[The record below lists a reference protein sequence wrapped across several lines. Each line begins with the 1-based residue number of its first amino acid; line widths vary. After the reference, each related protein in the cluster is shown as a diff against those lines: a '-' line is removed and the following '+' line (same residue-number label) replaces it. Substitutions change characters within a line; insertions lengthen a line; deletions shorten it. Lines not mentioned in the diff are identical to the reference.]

1 MTDTLIVG
9 GGTAGCV
16 LAARLSADP
25 EHTVRLLEAGS
36 VGLAPEGFPAALLDA
51 TRLPIGADAAWLWR
65 YPVTL
70 ADDGAAVM
78 GDIVRGKIFG
88 GSGAVNGSYF
98 VRATAADFAAWS
110 RVLGSST
117 AWSFDAVLP
126 AYRRSERDLD
136 FGDQPWHGRSGPIPV
151 RRNKNPVP
159 LSEHFATA
167 CAALGFPEIPD
178 LNGPAGATAGLG
190 RVPCSTDDG
199 KRVSTAS
206 AYLLPA
212 LGRPNL
218 TVQAATSVLR
228 LRFHGTRAVGV
239 DVWHDG
245 RADTLWADHI
255 VLSAGAIESA
265 TLLLRSGI
273 GNSEQLRALDI
284 PVVHAAPVGAWFT
297 DHPEIGL
304 EYRAGPAERATVPLE
319 YVLELDDIEIR
330 PYTVAF
336 TPGAQRL
343 GIALMRPSSAGVL
356 RLRSADPA
364 VPPVIEHRYLS
375 AEHDRTRLRAA
386 VGTATEVLHEM
397 SATPRTEPMPQQ
409 PATAAAWLHA
419 NLGTSQHLSGT
430 CRMGPAGDE
439 RAVVDESGRVHGVAG
454 LTVADLAVV
463 PVPLSRGPQATAVLI
478 AEHLADDLRRSGGG
492 RTSQSL

>member
-36 VGLAPEGFPAALLDA
+36 IGIAPDGFPAALLDA

-70 ADDGAAVM
+70 ADDGVAVM
-78 GDIVRGKIFG
+78 GNIVRGKLFG

-117 AWSFDAVLP
+117 AWSSDAVLP
-126 AYRRSERDLD
+126 GYRRSERDLD
-136 FGDQPWHGRSGPIPV
+136 FGDQPWHGRFGPIPV
-151 RRNKNPVP
+151 HRTKYPVP
-159 LSEHFATA
+159 LSERFATA
-167 CAALGFPEIPD
+167 CAALGFPEIAD
-178 LNGPAGATAGLG
+178 LNQPGGATDGVG
-190 RVPCSTDDG
+190 PVPCSTEDG
-199 KRVSTAS
+199 ERVSTAA

-228 LRFHGTRAVGV
+228 LRFRDNRAVGV

-245 RADTLWADHI
+245 RADTRWADRI

-273 GNSEQLRALDI
+273 GDPEQLRALGI

-304 EYRAGPAERATVPLE
+304 EYRPGPAGRATVPLE
-319 YVLELDDIEIR
+319 YVLELDDVEIR
-330 PYTVAF
+330 PYTAAF

-343 GIALMRPSSAGVL
+343 GVALMRPSSAGVL

-397 SATPRTEPMPQQ
+397 SAALRTDPMPPQ
-409 PATAAAWLHA
+409 PAAAAAWLHA

-430 CRMGPAGDE
+430 CRMGRADDE
-439 RAVVDESGRVHGVAG
+439 QAAVDEYGRVHGVVG
-454 LTVADLAVV
+454 LTVADLSVV

-478 AEHLADDLRRSGGG
+478 AERLADDLCRSSGSG
-492 RTSQSL
+492 TSQSL